1 MPPRGKGT
9 YGKKVGRPPK
19 PPKGPKKPKGA
30 KGTSSLPFSV
40 QGALE
45 GANPTSKAWGFLG
58 GRSSGRRKGAKSVL
72 KGRLKWSGSKLPTPK
87 GPKGPKRKKISSLP
101 FSVQG
106 ALKGALKSPTME
118 SRVKR
123 EKIYRGMNLIFKQMG
138 LKTRGKLKTRR
149 K

>member
-19 PPKGPKKPKGA
+19 PPKGPKKP
-30 KGTSSLPFSV
+30 
-40 QGALE
+40 
-45 GANPTSKAWGFLG
+45 
-58 GRSSGRRKGAKSVL
+58 KGAKSVL

-87 GPKGPKRKKISSLP
+87 GPKGPKRKKISLSP
-101 FSVQG
+101 FSGPRFLALSKSDISATLKGGRKG
-106 ALKGALKSPTME
+106 AKSILKGALKSPTME